1 MPIRITCR
9 NKWPDGQQVVER
21 RVFSTLRQ
29 EIGRCLIRTTYKTI
43 ASYADPSNICW
54 ADYTRSEGIRTH

>member
-29 EIGRCLIRTTYKTI
+29 EIGRL
-43 ASYADPSNICW
+43 SYTDNIQ
-54 ADYTRSEGIRTH
+54 DYCILCGSI

>member
-29 EIGRCLIRTTYKTI
+29 EIGRCLIRTAYKII
-43 ASYADPSNICW
+43 ASYADPSNLC
-54 ADYTRSEGIRTH
+54 

>member
-21 RVFSTLRQ
+21 RVIIDFSVRNR
-29 EIGRCLIRTTYKTI
+29 EV
-43 ASYADPSNICW
+43 SYTDNIQDSC
-54 ADYTRSEGIRTH
+54 ILC